1 MRPGGLGRKS
11 GGDRHMIPHLVRAA
25 AAVGIDGLFLETH
38 FDPDSALSD
47 GPNMLPLN
55 ELAALLDTVETLRAV

>member
-1 MRPGGLGRKS
+1 
-11 GGDRHMIPHLVRAA
+11 MIPYLVRAA

-47 GPNMLPLN
+47 GPNMLPLDGFAN
-55 ELAALLDTVETLRAV
+55 ILERLVKIREMLIVE